1 MTIINIMV
9 GLALGAAVIWFL
21 VMPAMERQLNHR
33 HNEEMTKVLEQVNQ
47 KSQEIDA
54 LEQEKSAME
63 AERDDAVTSL
73 QSMEENEQGVILQYQ
88 RLVQILKAMEAQDM
102 NTVALVY
109 SDMNGE
115 LITDEPSMA
124 AVAEI
129 RTYMETEGFQVLAG
143 LGNEARDRGDQEAAL
158 DYYQKSLNIKGDN
171 PQVIYDMAMIY
182 QAREERDQANELFG
196 QVIMNFP
203 NTELAALAKA
213 ARGY

>member
-1 MTIINIMV
+1 
-9 GLALGAAVIWFL
+9 
-21 VMPAMERQLNHR
+21 
-33 HNEEMTKVLEQVNQ
+33 
-47 KSQEIDA
+47 
-54 LEQEKSAME
+54 
-63 AERDDAVTSL
+63 
-73 QSMEENEQGVILQYQ
+73 
-88 RLVQILKAMEAQDM
+88 
-102 NTVALVY
+102 
-109 SDMNGE
+109 
-115 LITDEPSMA
+115 MA

>member
-33 HNEEMTKVLEQVNQ
+33 HNEEMAKVLEQVNQ

-88 RLVQILKAMEAQDM
+88 RLVQILKAREAQDM